1 MWKCDRRLYR
11 SRDNHFIVEEEDPR
25 AGFLIV
31 GPGDELESKPKVE
44 PLKKAIDGPEEN
56 KMISPKEDMMRRQAE
71 NKGKGKGKDEKP
83 VPPGQPLLTNEPP
96 EDDEEDD

>member
-11 SRDNHFIVEEEDPR
+11 SRDNRFIVEEEDPR

-71 NKGKGKGKDEKP
+71 TKGKGKKDEPK
-83 VPPGQPLLTNEPP
+83 PGQPLLTNEPP